1 MKRYTTFLAAAL
13 LMAGCYEVELEIPV
27 VTNVA
32 VIAGNEV
39 LNKANTRLHGE
50 ILEPDQIDDS
60 MGVDSK
66 DVSSFLLTEFT
77 LQLTDDSL
85 TVGDTDDL
93 QFIDS
98 MVIYA
103 RSLDSSSGLKEI
115 AVAWYY
121 KGEQRTLPDGSLE
134 FEVDP
139 QLELLPYME
148 TGFELFSD
156 SVGAIPADDVSVEGL
171 ATFLALTSVSK

>member
-1 MKRYTTFLAAAL
+1 MKRYTTLLAAAL
-13 LMAGCYEVELEIPV
+13 LMVGCYEVELEIPV

-32 VIAGNEV
+32 VITGNEV

-50 ILEPDQIDDS
+50 ILEPAQIDAN

-66 DVSSFLLTEFT
+66 DVSSFLLTGFT

-85 TVGDTDDL
+85 TAGDTDDL
-93 QFIDS
+93 QFLDS

-121 KGEQRTLPDGSLE
+121 KGEQKVLADGSLE

>member
-1 MKRYTTFLAAAL
+1 MKKYTTLFAAGL
-13 LMAGCYEVELEIPV
+13 VLAGCYEVELEIPV

-32 VIAGNEV
+32 IITGNEL

-50 ILEPDQIDDS
+50 ILEPAQIDADL
-60 MGVDSK
+60 GIDSK
-66 DVSSFLLTEFT
+66 DVSSFLLSGFT

-85 TVGDTDDL
+85 SPGDSDDL
-93 QFIDS
+93 EFLDS

-103 RSLDSSSGLKEI
+103 RSLDSSSGLREI

-121 KGEQRTLPDGSLE
+121 KGEQNVLADGSLE

-171 ATFLALTSVSK
+171 ATFLALTTVSR